1 MKRRVDILE
10 VLAAGM
16 VMLLL
21 FSGCEKDI
29 ELELKKEGNKK
40 VIYSFIYPDS
50 TLSIHYSKSVDVL
63 SDTEFKVVNNAH
75 FKLYIN
81 DLYQGKYFF
90 PDGKVYGMW
99 DDFKF
104 SPGDEVV
111 LKAMDDTKDTAVVR
125 TEIPMTVPIE
135 KLDTV
140 SSVYQGTDGILYDV
154 LKCNIHFTD
163 DVVQDDFYQLVIIHE
178 RWEVID
184 GLETYYLD
192 TVDYVKDDPVF
203 FSRSQEGT
211 LLEGLDFHGLFD
223 DEIINGPY
231 SVQCLVPSSYY
242 KLFWF
247 DRKIKLTFYLYHHTK
262 DYYRFVRSKLISDY
276 YNGIPV
282 FEPVNIYSN
291 VTNGIGLVSGMSF
304 TADSL
309 IFEQDLPSGR

>member
-1 MKRRVDILE
+1 MMLTAGI
-10 VLAAGM
+10 VLLS
-16 VMLLL
+16 V

-40 VIYSFIYPDS
+40 VLYSFVYPDS
-50 TLSIHYSKSVDVL
+50 ALNFHYSKSVDVL
-63 SDTEFKVVNNAH
+63 SDANFKVVNKAH
-75 FKLYIN
+75 FKMYIN
-81 DLYQGKYFF
+81 GLYQGEYFF
-90 PDGKVYGMW
+90 PDGKVYGIW
-99 DDFKF
+99 DDFEF
-104 SPGDEVV
+104 SPGDKLV
-111 LKAMDDTKDTAVVR
+111 LKAMDDTNDTAVVS
-125 TEIPMTVPIE
+125 TEIPVSVPVE
-135 KLDTV
+135 ELDTV
-140 SSVYQGTDGILYDV
+140 SSVYQGTDDILYEV
-154 LKCNIHFTD
+154 LKCNLLFTD
-163 DVVQDDFYQLVIIHE
+163 DILRDDFYQLVIIHE

-184 GLETYYLD
+184 GQEKYYLD

-223 DEIINGPY
+223 DEIINGSY

-304 TADSL
+304 TTDSL
-309 IFEQDLPSGR
+309 IFEQDLPATK